1 MHLRLGIILS
11 VVSVVLCVFREFL
24 SPSPRLENFS
34 SRCFRLG
41 ESGLATYGKRKR
53 ERERERGHH
62 CGITRTTEWKSVEN
76 WLGIPCWPGESF
88 GRGREFYPPVLFDP
102 RASAC
107 SFCDAKLKVSC
118 LPRSWNEFDAFS
130 DKLARLISRAS
141 LPRDYFDSMCSFFLS
156 RLFCVR
162 RRSFFEFCNS
172 QILTSWPNFGNFY
185 IIHKVTICRINF
197 YIQHR
202 RNNCYVRSY
211 TLSIPFVCLK
221 FSRRDILYQI
231 ASFLF
236 Y

>member
-1 MHLRLGIILS
+1 MLFVNNASPPRYYPLGRVCRFMRISRVPFSVPSVGKLFFSVFSTWRVRPRDLR
-11 VVSVVLCVFREFL
+11 
-24 SPSPRLENFS
+24 
-34 SRCFRLG
+34 
-41 ESGLATYGKRKR
+41 KKK

-162 RRSFFEFCNS
+162 RRSFSNS
-172 QILTSWPNFGNFY
+172 HVL
-185 IIHKVTICRINF
+185 V
-197 YIQHR
+197 
-202 RNNCYVRSY
+202 
-211 TLSIPFVCLK
+211 K
-221 FSRRDILYQI
+221 FWKLLYY
-231 ASFLF
+231 S
-236 Y
+236 